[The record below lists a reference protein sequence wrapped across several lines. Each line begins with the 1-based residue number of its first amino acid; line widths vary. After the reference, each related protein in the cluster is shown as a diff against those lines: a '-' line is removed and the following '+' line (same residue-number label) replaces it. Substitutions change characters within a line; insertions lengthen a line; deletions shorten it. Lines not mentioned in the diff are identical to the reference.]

1 MKELQHQKPINIF
14 HPVSLIA
21 INKEKVLMNVAEYH
35 SNEDIRIKQI
45 EKPSIAENEI
55 LVSMKACGI
64 CGTDVMEWYRKKNV
78 PRVLGH
84 EMSGEVVEI
93 GSNINTIQ
101 EHDRVFVSHHVPCF
115 DCYYCNRGNQSACDS
130 LHTGNFFPGG
140 FSEYV
145 KIPENNVKYGTFVLP
160 QKMSYE
166 EASMIEPMACAVA
179 GQKMIKLQQNETVI
193 ILGSGI
199 SGLTHIQ
206 LSRKI
211 GSKVIATDVSKY
223 RLEQSIKFG
232 ADYSYHAGDLNIEE
246 VKKINNGRL
255 ADKVIIC
262 TVNESAIQSAF
273 EYVDK
278 KGSVLFFAVPSQN
291 IKIPSIKLWR
301 NEVSIFFSYGAAPD
315 EIKET
320 LKLADEQAIDLKS
333 MITHS
338 LPLSKIVEGFKL
350 VSDANESLK
359 VVVTSE

>member
-1 MKELQHQKPINIF
+1 
-14 HPVSLIA
+14 
-21 INKEKVLMNVAEYH
+21 MNVAEYH
-35 SNEDIRIKQI
+35 SNTDIRIKQI
-45 EKPSIAENEI
+45 EKPSITENEI
-55 LVSMKACGI
+55 LVRMKACGI

-78 PRVLGH
+78 PRILGH

-93 GSNINTIQ
+93 GENVNTIQ
-101 EHDRVFVSHHVPCF
+101 KNDRVFVSHHVPCL
-115 DCYYCNRGNQSACDS
+115 DCYYCHKGNYSACGS

-140 FSEYV
+140 FSEYIR
-145 KIPENNVKYGTFVLP
+145 IPESNVKYGTFVLP

-179 GQKMIKLQQNETVI
+179 GQKMIKIHKNETVI

-206 LSRKI
+206 LSKNI

-223 RLEQSIKFG
+223 RLAQSKKFG
-232 ADYSYHAGDLNIEE
+232 ANYSFHANDLN
-246 VKKINNGRL
+246 VKKIKQINNGRL
-255 ADKVIIC
+255 ADKVIVC
-262 TVNESAIQSAF
+262 TVNESAIDNAF

-278 KGSVLFFAVPSQN
+278 KGSILFFAVPSKN
-291 IKIPSIKLWR
+291 INIPSTKLWR
-301 NEVSIFFSYGAAPD
+301 DEISIFFSYGAAPD

-320 LKLADEQAIDLKS
+320 LKLADAEKIDLKS

-359 VVVTSE
+359 VVVTTE